1 MDCRKW
7 RASGEFLHADAEN
20 SCGSGH
26 AFVGG
31 NEFGGLKLEG
41 SGDVDAVEGAKKEG
55 RIISESC
62 PGCFGCP
69 DFDILSEWSKKEA
82 TFVEVALEFRE
93 SPGSGIWRDFA
104 LGLFGVESKSHFI
117 LEDGAAGE
125 RLFFF

>member
-1 MDCRKW
+1 M
-7 RASGEFLHADAEN
+7 HTDAE
-20 SCGSGH
+20 SACGIGH
-26 AFVGG
+26 PFVGG
-31 NEFGGLKLEG
+31 HEFGGLKLEG
-41 SGDVDAVEGAKKEG
+41 CGDVDAVQGAQEEG
-55 RIISESC
+55 RIVPECGS
-62 PGCFGCP
+62 GGFGGP